1 MQGFKD
7 FIMRGNV
14 VELAVAVVVGSAFA
28 AVVNKVVENL
38 INPILAAVG
47 GADASGLG
55 FHLREGNP
63 ATFMDF
69 GAIITALLTFLITA
83 AVVYFV
89 FVLPMNTFNER
100 RGVVA
105 AQTDS
110 EVLAEIRDLLK
121 TNRGL

>member
-14 VELAVAVVVGSAFA
+14 VELAVAVVIGSAFA

-55 FHLREGNP
+55 VHLREGNP

-69 GAIITALLTFLITA
+69 GAIITALITFLITA
-83 AVVYFV
+83 AVVYFA
-89 FVLPMNTFNER
+89 FVLPMNKFNER
-100 RGVVA
+100 RGLEVP
-105 AQTDS
+105 QTDS
-110 EVLAEIRDLLK
+110 ELLSEIRDLLK
-121 TNRGL
+121 ANRTL

>member
-63 ATFMDF
+63 ATFIDF

>member
-14 VELAVAVVVGSAFA
+14 VELAVAVVIGSAFA

>member
-14 VELAVAVVVGSAFA
+14 VELAVAVVIGGAFT
-28 AVVNKVVENL
+28 AVVNKVVESL
-38 INPILAAVG
+38 IDPILAAIG
-47 GADASGLG
+47 GADAAGLG

-69 GAIITALLTFLITA
+69 GAILTALITFLITA
-83 AVVYFV
+83 AVVYYAFV
-89 FVLPMNTFNER
+89 MPMNKFNER

-105 AQTDS
+105 EQTDS

-121 TNRGL
+121 ANRGL